1 MAQSKFQKI
10 FSRQILPMARLLHVY
25 VSASLFALML
35 FFCLTG
41 YFLNHQDLFGNSG
54 TEKNIEF
61 ELDEKVINSL
71 NSAITETAGGDNE
84 LRPDTLLHDLLAQ
97 RFGLTN
103 PTSVDL
109 DEDMGEI
116 FLNYSLPAGYATAA
130 VSMTDAV
137 VTLDYRNGNTTSL
150 LNDLHKGRHSG
161 AVWSWIIDVSAWLM
175 IFFSMTGFLLLF
187 QNKRQ
192 RRLTLALAGLG
203 AVTPVLFYFLW
214 VPRLTGV

>member
-1 MAQSKFQKI
+1 
-10 FSRQILPMARLLHVY
+10 MARLLHVY

-41 YFLNHQDLFGNSG
+41 YFLNHQNLFGSSG
-54 TEKNIEF
+54 AEKNIEVV
-61 ELDEKVINSL
+61 LDKNVIESVNV
-71 NSAITETAGGDNE
+71 AMTEAKGDGNE
-84 LRPDTLLHDLLAQ
+84 LRADTLLHDLLEQ

-103 PTSVDL
+103 ATSVDL
-109 DEDMGEI
+109 DAELGEV

-130 VSMTDAV
+130 VSIPDGVM
-137 VTLDYRNGNTTSL
+137 TLDYRRGNATSL

-214 VPRLTGV
+214 VPRLTGI

>member
-1 MAQSKFQKI
+1 
-10 FSRQILPMARLLHVY
+10 MARLLHVY

-41 YFLNHQDLFGNSG
+41 YFLNHQNLFGRSG
-54 TEKNIEF
+54 TEKSIDV
-61 ELDEKVINSL
+61 ELEAKVLESL
-71 NSAITETAGGDNE
+71 NSAVKAGDGHE
-84 LRPDTLLHDLLAQ
+84 LPPDTLLHQLIERD
-97 RFGLTN
+97 FGLSN
-103 PTSVDL
+103 PDSVDMDAEL
-109 DEDMGEI
+109 GEI

-130 VSMTDAV
+130 VSLEAGTL
-137 VTLDYRNGNTTSL
+137 TLDYRRGNTTSL

-175 IFFSMTGFLLLF
+175 IFFSLTGFLLLF

-203 AVTPVLFYFLW
+203 AATPVLFYFLW